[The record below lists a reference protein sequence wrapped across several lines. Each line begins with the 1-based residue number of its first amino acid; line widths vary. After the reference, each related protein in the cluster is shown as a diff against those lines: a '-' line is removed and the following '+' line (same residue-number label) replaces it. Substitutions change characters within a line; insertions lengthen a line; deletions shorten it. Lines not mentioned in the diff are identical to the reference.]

1 MFSVYAGKELYMTHK
16 NNQREVNNMFKVK
29 MYTHENGEVIVRE
42 KVFYAIEKALEF
54 YNGVQKLVTH
64 GKLIIHN
71 RVTNEF

>member
-1 MFSVYAGKELYMTHK
+1 
-16 NNQREVNNMFKVK
+16 MFKVK

-64 GKLIIHN
+64 GKLIVHN
-71 RVTNEF
+71 RITNEF